1 MKKVNVAVVG
11 ATGMVGRTFLKVLEE
26 RQFPIENIYFFSSK
40 KSAGSTITFAGKDYT
55 VEELTETAFDGKNIQ
70 IALFSA
76 GGATSEK
83 FAPIAASKGIIVV
96 DNSAQWR
103 MDPDVPLIVPEV
115 NPEAIKEIKKGIIAN
130 PNCSTIQAM
139 VPLKP
144 LYEKYGLKR
153 IVFSTY
159 QAVSGSGVRGV
170 KDLEDGI
177 AGKPNQFYPHPIAYN
192 CLPHI
197 DVFMDNGYTKEEMK
211 MINET
216 RKILHL
222 ENLPIV
228 ATCIRV
234 PVENCHGV
242 SMTIELVKKFEIEQ
256 IKQVLQQQDGIIVY
270 DDVQNHKYPNSIIA
284 NNQDKVYVG
293 RIRKDLSTENGI
305 VLYCVADN
313 IRKGAASNAIQ
324 IAMALIK
331 KL

>member
-1 MKKVNVAVVG
+1 MDDNC
-11 ATGMVGRTFLKVLEE
+11 
-26 RQFPIENIYFFSSK
+26 
-40 KSAGSTITFAGKDYT
+40 
-55 VEELTETAFDGKNIQ
+55 
-70 IALFSA
+70 AL
-76 GGATSEK
+76 
-83 FAPIAASKGIIVV
+83 V
-96 DNSAQWR
+96 
-103 MDPDVPLIVPEV
+103 VPEV
-115 NPEAIKEIKKGIIAN
+115 NMDDIFVKSKIIAN
-130 PNCSTIQAM
+130 PNCSTIQA
-139 VPLKP
+139 VLPLKI
-144 LYEKYGLKR
+144 LMIIWHQRVTYT
-153 IVFSTY
+153 TY
-159 QAVSGSGVRGV
+159 QAVSGSGQKGIE
-170 KDLEDGI
+170 DLKRTKNNHTNI
-177 AGKPNQFYPHPIAYN
+177 FYPYDISKTCIPE
-192 CLPHI
+192 I
-197 DVFMDNGYTKEEMK
+197 DEILDNGYTKEEMK

-331 KL
+331 NYDKVAKFGGSSLANSEQFKK

>member
-1 MKKVNVAVVG
+1 MRCNNEKIQFSNCGSYRTCRTNV
-11 ATGMVGRTFLKVLEE
+11 LKNF
-26 RQFPIENIYFFSSK
+26 RWISFSFSSITPLCFK
-40 KSAGSTITFAGKDYT
+40 KIVFKNKEYIIRELS
-55 VEELTETAFDGKNIQ
+55 EEAFDDVDIV
-70 IALFSA
+70 LFSA
-76 GGATSEK
+76 GSKVSQEYAPLAVQKGAYV
-83 FAPIAASKGIIVV
+83 I
-96 DNSAQWR
+96 DNSSAWR
-103 MDPDVPLIVPEV
+103 MDDNCALVVPEV
-115 NPEAIKEIKKGIIAN
+115 NMDDIFVKSKIIAN
-130 PNCSTIQAM
+130 PNCSTIQA
-139 VPLKP
+139 VLPLKI
-144 LYEKYGLKR
+144 LNDHFGIKR
-153 IVFSTY
+153 VTYTTY
-159 QAVSGSGVRGV
+159 QAVSGSGQKGIE
-170 KDLEDGI
+170 DLKRTKNNHTNI
-177 AGKPNQFYPHPIAYN
+177 FYPYDISKTCIPE
-192 CLPHI
+192 I
-197 DVFMDNGYTKEEMK
+197 DEFLDNGYTKEEMK

-331 KL
+331 KLW